1 MKLIYTAL
9 FALAST
15 AVNACYSSLCEGGT
29 VLRVV
34 PCTKECMGR
43 PCHLYE
49 CPDRPY
55 TYICGK
61 DKTNC
66 DEICAEENV
75 AILRDDGMMM
85 STEKGLTIGQTF
97 LHTNFAL
104 TRRTQTRQSPPNP
117 EKMVHNIRT
126 KDEFQD
132 ALKKYPIVVVDF
144 YSTHSAESKHIAATF
159 AHAYELDK
167 FKDFRFVKVDID
179 DMKGLAEELGV
190 SQPAT
195 FHMYK
200 NGEKINDL
208 QSEHKED
215 LIQFLETGL

>member
-49 CPDRPY
+49 CPDSPY
-55 TYICGK
+55 TQYICGK
-61 DKTNC
+61 DKTKC
-66 DEICAEENV
+66 DEIC
-75 AILRDDGMMM
+75 
-85 STEKGLTIGQTF
+85 
-97 LHTNFAL
+97 
-104 TRRTQTRQSPPNP
+104 RTSQISPITTTRQSPPNP

-159 AHAYELDK
+159 AHAYGLDK

-179 DMKGLAEELGV
+179 DLKGLAEELGV